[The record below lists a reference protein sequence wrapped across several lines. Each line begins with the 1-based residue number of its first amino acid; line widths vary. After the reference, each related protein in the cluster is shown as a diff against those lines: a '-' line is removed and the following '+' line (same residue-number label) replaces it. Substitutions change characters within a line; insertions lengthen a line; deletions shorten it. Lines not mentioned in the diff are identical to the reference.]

1 MLVEIRPARHAEPDF
16 TTMPSPHSSLKN
28 LVPAGLRRAYRNLKL
43 VLTADMEFTLRR
55 LAYDEQNIRGLAGL
69 VLRTAYP
76 ALCAPNAS
84 KSPINAHEGK
94 LYSQY
99 DEDGILLHIFSTI
112 GVKNRQFVEFGVSDG
127 RENQS
132 AMFALIFGWSGLVME
147 ADQRTYERARSFYDS
162 LLPGPASK
170 RVNLVKEMVTPD
182 NINQILETNHITGE
196 IDLLSIDIDS
206 NDYWVWKAITAI
218 QPRVVVIEYNGAL
231 GNTDPITIPY
241 TPDFDRF
248 KMHNAGYY
256 YGTSM
261 KAAVKLGETKGYTFV
276 GCESSG
282 GVNAF
287 FIRKD
292 VAEGKFSAE
301 SPDEAFYPQMRRF
314 KSQTVEEQFAQIKD
328 LPFERV

>member
-1 MLVEIRPARHAEPDF
+1 
-16 TTMPSPHSSLKN
+16 
-28 LVPAGLRRAYRNLKL
+28 
-43 VLTADMEFTLRR
+43 MEFTLRR
-55 LAYDEQNIRGLAGL
+55 LAYDEKNIRGLAGF

-76 ALCAPNAS
+76 DLCAPVTGKA
-84 KSPINAHEGK
+84 PINAHEGK

-112 GVKNRQFVEFGVSDG
+112 GVTNRTFVEFGVSDG

-147 ADQRTYERARSFYDS
+147 ADQKTYERARSFYNS
-162 LLPGPASK
+162 LLTGPAAN

-182 NINQILETNHITGE
+182 NINRILETNHVTGD

-206 NDYWVWKAITAI
+206 SDYWVWKAVSVIK
-218 QPRVVVIEYNGAL
+218 PRVVVIEYNGAL

-248 KMHNAGYY
+248 KAHEAGYY
-256 YGTSM
+256 YGTSV
-261 KAAVKLGETKGYTFV
+261 KAAVKLGEAKGYVFV

-292 VAEGKFSAE
+292 VAEGKFSAV
-301 SPDEAFYPQMRRF
+301 SPDQAFYPQARRI
-314 KSQTVEEQFAQIKD
+314 KTQTLEQQFAQIKD
-328 LPFERV
+328 LPFVHIQ